1 MRISIITFGKFH
13 AFDLA
18 RELKLQNC
26 NISVYSSY
34 PFFVAKKYNISFFE
48 FKSFFLLQVIDRI
61 TKRVYSR
68 KLKLFFA
75 FLVQFLI
82 KPNQDFII
90 LWSDIPS
97 FLLKRIK
104 RKYNSKL
111 IIERGS
117 THILFQNK
125 ILKDEYKNLNKDFSI
140 DQNDTNNELI
150 NYKLADFISIPSIF
164 VKNTFISQKID
175 ENKLLIN
182 PYGANLSK
190 FYPLKENKNKRF
202 QILTV
207 GGASV
212 RKGLK
217 YVFESHK
224 FIEGEFTHTHVGN
237 IDDYIKKKGNSL
249 KNFIHVKSVSQDK
262 LREYYQKSDVL
273 ILASLEEGLSLTILE
288 AMACGT
294 PIVATK
300 NTGIETIETN
310 LAFSSIID
318 IRSSKDIGLKLNYLI
333 NNKEDLAKMS
343 LNCVTIISNEGFSWK
358 DYGIRYYKFLNEKKN
373 INHKQ

>member
-1 MRISIITFGKFH
+1 MKISVISFGKFH

-18 RELKLQNC
+18 RELKQNGC
-26 NISVYSSY
+26 RIKVYSSY
-34 PFFVAKKYNISFFE
+34 PFFMAKKYNIEYSE
-48 FKSFFLLQVIDRI
+48 FRSFFLLQVIDRI
-61 TKRVYSR
+61 TYRFVSSF
-68 KLKLFFA
+68 LKLVFSLFIRY
-75 FLVQFLI
+75 LI
-82 KPNQDFII
+82 NLNQDYII
-90 LWSDIPS
+90 LWSDTDKS
-97 FLLKRIK
+97 LTTFLKNKSTAKI
-104 RKYNSKL
+104 

-117 THILFQNK
+117 SHISFQKK
-125 ILKDEYKNLNKDFSI
+125 ILKEEHKKLNIKFDFSDKI
-140 DQNDTNNELI
+140 ISNEI
-150 NYKLADFISIPSIF
+150 SNYKLSDYISIPSRF
-164 VKNTFISQKID
+164 VYNSFIDQKIKK
-175 ENKLLIN
+175 NKLFIN

-190 FYPLKENKNKRF
+190 FYPLKEKKNKRF

-207 GGASV
+207 GGSSI

-224 FIEGEFTHTHVGN
+224 YIEGKFTHTHVGN
-237 IDDYIKKKGNSL
+237 IDDCIKKKGNSL
-249 KNFIHVKSVSQDK
+249 KNFIHVKSVSQDR

-300 NTGIETIETN
+300 NTGVETIETN

-333 NNKEDLAKMS
+333 NNKEELEKMS

-373 INHKQ
+373 INCQ